1 MNDSRSS
8 AAADGLP
15 PLAGIRVVDFGHY
28 LAGPMAA
35 MLLADQGAEVIKIDR
50 PGHPSCATPAGAVF
64 NRGKQVVEL
73 DLKSDAGRAAA
84 HRLVAAADVVVEN
97 FRPGVMDRLGLGA
110 AAMTAVHPRLVY
122 LSLPGFGAG
131 EKHAS
136 VRAFEGVLNAA
147 TGVYTDLHSIRR
159 ALHAPPQYTPIPLA
173 SAYGAV
179 HGAIAVTMALYAREQ
194 SGRGEAVE
202 VPLAGAAMSA
212 MGAFLL
218 RVAEAPVRYGRRR
231 NPATDAL
238 REQMRHAGKDERRRL
253 IDEQRPWLPVM
264 FDSYQ
269 AGDGGWV
276 FVLAGNSSRNSVQL
290 VKALGIYDALIA
302 DGMVDLPPWPDLTRP
317 NNIQDI
323 DGLSREFRKIVRDR
337 MTAAFRRKPAAAW
350 TPIMRAHGV
359 PFSVH
364 RSTQEWLHA
373 PETDAAA
380 LTVQVDDPVHGPIRQ
395 LGVQTSLG
403 RTAERWHVPQ
413 PARSGDLAALLRSVP
428 GSAGNGTAA
437 SRLTA
442 SDSGADDEP
451 ASVPASTVHA
461 QAAAEQ
467 ATPAPPHSADPTQ
480 STAGSAAAAPRGP
493 ILAGI
498 KVLDLSTVLAG
509 PCCAR
514 TLAEYGA
521 DVIKIDSPDPYFL
534 PSTACMLHL
543 EVGQGKRSM
552 ILDLKQEAGKRL
564 FEQLAAGA
572 DVIVHNFRPGVAE
585 RLGID
590 HASLA
595 RINPGI
601 VYLNLTAFNGPRR
614 GPWTELPGF
623 DPVLQAA
630 TGIQQRYG
638 GRGKP
643 PELHGFASCI
653 DYITGYSGAYGIA
666 LALLRR
672 TREGGGDLVF
682 TSLAQGG
689 QLVQAPFVWATADAR
704 PDDGPQGQEVLGA
717 HSLEHL
723 YRAADGWLVLTGL
736 PEDLPRLRAVPGLAA
751 APVAADQ
758 EAARIAALQAVI
770 AEQPVGHWEQA
781 FGAAGFGC
789 HRVDYIEDIRRNGVR
804 ELTDAERAS
813 WSEAESI
820 SVIRLR
826 DHPAGSPVDN
836 PAPTY
841 ARFAG
846 TSLRIANPMPKI
858 GAHTRAILRELGHD
872 DARIDRWIAE
882 GVAAEQLHDAY
893 LPH

>member
-1 MNDSRSS
+1 MNDSHSPD
-8 AAADGLP
+8 AGNGLP

-28 LAGPMAA
+28 LAGPLAG
-35 MLLADQGAEVIKIDR
+35 MLLADQGAAVIKIDR
-50 PGHPSCATPAGAVF
+50 PGQPSCATPAGAVF

-73 DLKSDAGRAAA
+73 DLKSAAGRAAA
-84 HRLVAAADVVVEN
+84 HRLVAAADVVLEN

-110 AAMTAVHPRLVY
+110 AAMTAAHPRLVY

-136 VRAFEGVLNAA
+136 VRAFEGVLSAA
-147 TGVYTDLHSIRR
+147 TGVFTDLHSIRR
-159 ALHAPPQYTPIPLA
+159 ELHAPPQYTPIPLA

-179 HGAIAVTMALYAREQ
+179 HGALAVTLALYAREQ
-194 SGRGEAVE
+194 SGRGEAIE

-218 RVAEAPVRYGRRR
+218 RVGDAPARYGKRP
-231 NPATDAL
+231 NPANDGL
-238 REQMRHAGKDERRRL
+238 RAQMRHADAAERRRL
-253 IDEQRPWLPVM
+253 IDQQRPWLPTM

-276 FVLAGNSSRNSVQL
+276 FVLAGNSRRNSVQL
-290 VKALGIYDALIA
+290 VKALEIYDALIA
-302 DGMVDLPPWPDLTRP
+302 AGMVDLPPYPDLTRP
-317 NNIQDI
+317 NNIQDV
-323 DGLSREFRKIVRDR
+323 DGLSREWKKILRDR
-337 MTAAFRRKPAAAW
+337 MTAAFRHKPAADW
-350 TPIMRAHGV
+350 TPIMREHGV

-380 LTVQVDDPVHGPIRQ
+380 LTVEVQDPVHGAIRQ
-395 LGVQTSLG
+395 FGVQTSLG
-403 RTAERWHVPQ
+403 RTDRQWHVPQ
-413 PARSGDLAALLRSVP
+413 PAQPGDLAALLAALPAVAATN
-428 GSAGNGTAA
+428 GAGANEATLPNPTANG
-437 SRLTA
+437 
-442 SDSGADDEP
+442 DSGAAHSGASP
-451 ASVPASTVHA
+451 A
-461 QAAAEQ
+461 
-467 ATPAPPHSADPTQ
+467 
-480 STAGSAAAAPRGP
+480 P

-509 PCCAR
+509 PCCAQ

-521 DVIKIDSPDPYFL
+521 DVIKIDAPDPYFL

-595 RINPGI
+595 RVNPGI

-630 TGIQQRYG
+630 TGIQHRYG
-638 GRGKP
+638 GPGEP

-653 DYITGYSGAYGIA
+653 DYLTGYSGAYGIA

-672 TREGGGDLVF
+672 KREGGGDLVF
-682 TSLAQGG
+682 TSLAQSG

-736 PEDLPRLRAVPGLAA
+736 PEDLPRLREVPELAA

-758 EAARIAALQAVI
+758 DAARIAALQTAI
-770 AEQPVGHWEQA
+770 A
-781 FGAAGFGC
+781 GAAGGPLGA
-789 HRVDYIEDIRRNGVR
+789 RVGRR
-804 ELTDAERAS
+804 
-813 WSEAESI
+813 
-820 SVIRLR
+820 RLR
-826 DHPAGSPVDN
+826 LPPRRLHRRRAPRRPVRDDRRRARRLDRRAVDLGDPPARPPGRQPGRQPGAHLRALRRHRAAPRQPDAQDRHPHARHPARIGPRRRPDRPLDRRTGRRRADPRRL
-836 PAPTY
+836 PAPLTGQNRAE
-841 ARFAG
+841 AR
-846 TSLRIANPMPKI
+846 PCP
-858 GAHTRAILRELGHD
+858 
-872 DARIDRWIAE
+872 
-882 GVAAEQLHDAY
+882 
-893 LPH
+893 

>member
-1 MNDSRSS
+1 MNESRSRT
-8 AAADGLP
+8 AADGLP
-15 PLAGIRVVDFGHY
+15 PLSGIRVVDFGHY
-28 LAGPMAA
+28 LAGPLAG
-35 MLLADQGAEVIKIDR
+35 MLLADQGAEVIKVDR

-73 DLKSDAGRAAA
+73 DLKSDAGREAA
-84 HRLVAAADVVVEN
+84 HRLVAAADVVIEN

-110 AAMTAVHPRLVY
+110 AAMTAAHPRLVY

-131 EKHAS
+131 EQLAS
-136 VRAFEGVLNAA
+136 TRAFEGVLNAA

-179 HGAIAVTMALYAREQ
+179 HGAIAVTMALYARED
-194 SGRGEAVE
+194 SGRGEAIE

-218 RVAEAPVRYGRRR
+218 RVGEPPARYGRRP
-231 NPATDAL
+231 NPANDAL
-238 REQMRHAGKDERRRL
+238 REQMRHADKDERRRL
-253 IDEQRPWLPVM
+253 IDAQRPWLPTM

-276 FVLAGNSSRNSVQL
+276 FLLAGNSRRNSVQL
-290 VKALGIYDALIA
+290 AKALGIYDTLLA

-317 NNIQDI
+317 NNIQDV
-323 DGLSREFRKIVRDR
+323 DGLSREFRKILRDR
-337 MTAAFRRKPAAAW
+337 MTAAFRQKPADEW

-364 RSTQEWLHA
+364 RSTQEWLHR

-380 LTVQVDDPVHGPIRQ
+380 LTVEVDDPVHGAIRQ
-395 LGVQTSLG
+395 FGVQTSLG
-403 RTAERWHVPQ
+403 RTDRQWHVPR
-413 PARSGDLAALLRSVP
+413 PARAADLAALLRELP
-428 GSAGNGTAA
+428 PANDNGAAHLGAGRSPEGAA
-437 SRLTA
+437 S
-442 SDSGADDEP
+442 S
-451 ASVPASTVHA
+451 
-461 QAAAEQ
+461 AAGTER
-467 ATPAPPHSADPTQ
+467 
-480 STAGSAAAAPRGP
+480 STAGSTQPGAATAQSPPGSG

-543 EVGQGKRSM
+543 EVGQGKRSV

-638 GRGKP
+638 GPGGP

-672 TREGGGDLVF
+672 KREGGGDLVF

-689 QLVQAPFVWATADAR
+689 QLVQAPFAWATADAR

-736 PEDLPRLRAVPGLAA
+736 PADLPRLRDVPGLAA

-758 EAARIAALQAVI
+758 EAARIAALQAAI
-770 AEQPVGHWEQA
+770 AEQPVSYWEQA

-789 HRVDYIEDIRRNGVR
+789 HRVDYIEDIRRAGLR

-813 WSEAESI
+813 WNEAESI
-820 SVIRLR
+820 SVIRLL
-826 DHPAGSPVDN
+826 DHPVGSPVDN

-846 TSLRIANPMPKI
+846 TSLRLANPMPKI
-858 GAHTRAILRELGHD
+858 GTHTRAILRELGHD
-872 DARIDRWIAE
+872 DAQIDRWIAD

>member
-1 MNDSRSS
+1 MPAPRPPPPPT
-8 AAADGLP
+8 APP

-28 LAGPMAA
+28 LAGPLSG
-35 MLLADQGAEVIKIDR
+35 MLLADQGAEVIKVDR

-110 AAMTAVHPRLVY
+110 AAMTAAHPRLVY

-131 EKHAS
+131 EQHAS
-136 VRAFEGVLNAA
+136 LRAFESVLNAA
-147 TGVYTDLHSIRR
+147 TGVFTDLHAIRR

-179 HGAIAVTMALYAREQ
+179 HGALAVTLALYAREQ
-194 SGRGEAVE
+194 SGRGEAIE

-218 RVAEAPVRYGRRR
+218 RVADAPARYGKRP
-231 NPATDAL
+231 NPANDAL
-238 REQMRHAGKDERRRL
+238 RERMQQADADERRRL
-253 IDEQRPWLPVM
+253 IDQLRPLQPAM
-264 FDSYQ
+264 FDSHQ
-269 AGDGGWV
+269 AGDGNWV
-276 FVLAGNSSRNSVQL
+276 FVLAGNSRRNSVQL
-290 VKALGIYDALIA
+290 IKALGIYDRLIGE
-302 DGMVDLPPWPDLTRP
+302 GMVDVPPYDDLTRP
-317 NNIQDI
+317 NNLQDY
-323 DGLSREFRKIVRDR
+323 DGMSREWKLTVRER
-337 MTAAFRRKPAAAW
+337 MAEAFRQKPAADW

-380 LTVQVDDPVHGPIRQ
+380 LTVEVDDPVHGPIRQ
-395 LGVQTSLG
+395 FGVQTSLG
-403 RTAERWHVPQ
+403 RTGRQWHVPR
-413 PARSGDLAALLRSVP
+413 PARRADLAALLRDLP
-428 GSAGNGTAA
+428 SANGNGAA
-437 SRLTA
+437 
-442 SDSGADDEP
+442 
-451 ASVPASTVHA
+451 
-461 QAAAEQ
+461 
-467 ATPAPPHSADPTQ
+467 PTGPER
-480 STAGSAAAAPRGP
+480 STAG
-493 ILAGI
+493 ILAGL

-521 DVIKIDSPDPYFL
+521 DVIKIDSPNPYFL
-534 PSTACMLHL
+534 PSTSCMLHV

-552 ILDLKQEAGKRL
+552 ILDLKQADGKRV

-590 HASLA
+590 QASLA
-595 RINPGI
+595 RINPDI

-630 TGIQQRYG
+630 TGIMTRYG
-638 GRGKP
+638 GPGER

-653 DYITGYSGAYGIA
+653 DYLTGYSGAYGIA

-689 QLVQAPFVWATADAR
+689 QLVQAPFVWAAADTLPA
-704 PDDGPQGQEVLGA
+704 DGPQGQEVLGT

-736 PEDLPRLRAVPGLAA
+736 PEDLPRLQEVPGLAA
-751 APVAADQ
+751 IPVAADQ
-758 EAARIAALQAVI
+758 DAARIAALQAAI
-770 AEQPVGHWEQA
+770 AGQPVSHWEQA

-789 HRVDYIEDIRRNGVR
+789 QRVNYIEDVRRIGLR
-804 ELTDAERAS
+804 EMTDAERAA
-813 WSEAESI
+813 WSGGESI
-820 SVIRLR
+820 SVIRLL
-826 DHPAGSPVDN
+826 DHPAGSPADN

-846 TSLRIANPMPKI
+846 TSLRLANPMPKI
-858 GAHTRAILRELGHD
+858 GAHTRAILSELGHD
-872 DARIDRWIAE
+872 DARIDRWIAQ

>member
-1 MNDSRSS
+1 MDDSRSHTMT
-8 AAADGLP
+8 DGLP

-28 LAGPMAA
+28 LAGPLAG

-73 DLKSDAGRAAA
+73 DLKSDAGREAAQ
-84 HRLVAAADVVVEN
+84 RLVAAADVVIEN

-110 AAMTAVHPRLVY
+110 AALTDANPRLVY

-131 EKHAS
+131 EKLAS
-136 VRAFEGVLNAA
+136 MRAFEGVLNAA
-147 TGVYTDLHSIRR
+147 TGVYTDLHAIRR

-179 HGAIAVTMALYAREQ
+179 HGAIAVAMALYAREE
-194 SGRGEAVE
+194 SGRGEAIE

-218 RVAEAPVRYGRRR
+218 RVADAPARYGKRP
-231 NPATDAL
+231 NPANDRL
-238 REQMRHAGKDERRRL
+238 REQMRHADKDERRRL
-253 IDEQRPWLPVM
+253 IDAQRPWLPVM

-269 AGDGGWV
+269 AGDGRWV
-276 FVLAGNSSRNSVQL
+276 FILAGNSRRNSVQL
-290 VKALGIYDALIA
+290 VNALGIYDALIA
-302 DGMVDLPPWPDLTRP
+302 DGMVDLPAWPDLTRP
-317 NNIQDI
+317 NNIQDV
-323 DGLSREFRKIVRDR
+323 DGLSRQWRKILRDR
-337 MTAAFRRKPAAAW
+337 MTAAFRQKPADDW

-380 LTVQVDDPVHGPIRQ
+380 LTVEVDDPTHGAIRQ
-395 LGVQTSLG
+395 FGVQTSLG
-403 RTAERWHVPQ
+403 RTDERWHVPQ
-413 PARSGDLAALLRSVP
+413 PARPGDLTALLRGLPAATGNGAVAATPGAAAQNDGSDSSD
-428 GSAGNGTAA
+428 GSAVARPAHGARQAA
-437 SRLTA
+437 
-442 SDSGADDEP
+442 EP
-451 ASVPASTVHA
+451 ALS
-461 QAAAEQ
+461 
-467 ATPAPPHSADPTQ
+467 
-480 STAGSAAAAPRGP
+480 APRGG

-498 KVLDLSTVLAG
+498 RVLDLSTVLAG

-521 DVIKIDSPDPYFL
+521 DVIKIDSPNPYFL
-534 PSTACMLHL
+534 PSTACYLHL
-543 EVGQGKRSM
+543 EVGQGKRSV
-552 ILDLKQEAGKRL
+552 ILDLKQAAGKRL

-595 RINPGI
+595 RINPDI

-638 GRGKP
+638 GPGGP

-653 DYITGYSGAYGIA
+653 DYLTGYSGTYGIA

-672 TREGGGDLVF
+672 KREGGGDLVF

-689 QLVQAPFVWATADAR
+689 QLVQAPFVWATADAL
-704 PDDGPQGQEVLGA
+704 PDDGPHGQEVLGA

-736 PEDLPRLRAVPGLAA
+736 PEDLPRLRDVPGLAA
-751 APVAADQ
+751 APVASDQ
-758 EAARIAALQAVI
+758 EEARIAALQAAI
-770 AEQPVGHWEQA
+770 AEQPVAHWEQA
-781 FGAAGFGC
+781 FSAAGFGC
-789 HRVDYIEDIRRNGVR
+789 HRVDYIEDIRRTGLR
-804 ELTDAERAS
+804 EITDAERAS

-820 SVIRLR
+820 AVIRLL
-826 DHPAGSPVDN
+826 DHPAGSAVDN

-846 TSLRIANPMPKI
+846 TSLLLANPMPKV
-858 GAHTRAILRELGHD
+858 GAHTRAVLRELGHD
-872 DARIDRWIAE
+872 DARIDRWVAD

>member
-1 MNDSRSS
+1 MEDSRSHTAS
-8 AAADGLP
+8 DHLP

-28 LAGPMAA
+28 LAGPLAG

-64 NRGKQVVEL
+64 NRGKHVVEL
-73 DLKSDAGRAAA
+73 DLKSAAGREAA
-84 HRLVAAADVVVEN
+84 HRLVAAADVVIEN

-110 AAMTAVHPRLVY
+110 AAMTEANRRLVY

-136 VRAFEGVLNAA
+136 LRAFEGVLNAA

-159 ALHAPPQYTPIPLA
+159 ALHAPPQYTPIPLP

-179 HGAIAVTMALYAREQ
+179 HGAIAVTMALYAREA
-194 SGRGEAVE
+194 SGRGEAIE

-218 RVAEAPVRYGRRR
+218 RVAEPPARYGKRP
-231 NPATDAL
+231 NPANDAL
-238 REQMRHAGKDERRRL
+238 REQMRRAGAAERRRL
-253 IDEQRPWLPVM
+253 IDAQRPWLPTM

-276 FVLAGNSSRNSVQL
+276 FLLAGNSSRNSVQL
-290 VKALGIYDALIA
+290 IKALGIYDILIA

-317 NNIQDI
+317 NNMQDI
-323 DGLSREFRKIVRDR
+323 DGLSREFKKILRDR
-337 MTAAFRRKPAAAW
+337 MTAAFRHKPADDW
-350 TPIMRAHGV
+350 TPIMREHGV

-364 RSTQEWLHA
+364 RSTQEWLHR

-380 LTVQVDDPVHGPIRQ
+380 LTVEVDDPVHGTIRQ
-395 LGVQTSLG
+395 FGVQASLG
-403 RTAERWHVPQ
+403 RTGRQWHVPQ
-413 PARSGDLAALLRSVP
+413 PARSGDLAELLRSLP
-428 GSAGNGTAA
+428 SAANGAGS
-437 SRLTA
+437 
-442 SDSGADDEP
+442 DEATRP
-451 ASVPASTVHA
+451 
-461 QAAAEQ
+461 
-467 ATPAPPHSADPTQ
+467 TPAAGGGGATHSDANP
-480 STAGSAAAAPRGP
+480 AP

-521 DVIKIDSPDPYFL
+521 DVIKIDSPNPYFL
-534 PSTACMLHL
+534 PSTACYLHL

-564 FEQLAAGA
+564 FEQLAAGS

-638 GRGKP
+638 GPDGP

-666 LALLRR
+666 LALLHRK
-672 TREGGGDLVF
+672 REGGGDLVF

-689 QLVQAPFVWATADAR
+689 QLVQAPFAWATADAR
-704 PDDGPQGQEVLGA
+704 PDDGPEGQEVLGA

-736 PEDLPRLRAVPGLAA
+736 PEDLPRLHDVPGLAA

-758 EAARIAALQAVI
+758 EPARVAALQAAI
-770 AEQPVGHWEQA
+770 AEQPVAHWEQA
-781 FGAAGFGC
+781 FCAAGFGC
-789 HRVDYIEDIRRNGVR
+789 HRIDYIEDVRRDALR
-804 ELTDAERAS
+804 EMTDAERAS

-820 SVIRLR
+820 SVIRLL
-826 DHPAGSPVDN
+826 DHPVGSAVDN

-846 TSLRIANPMPKI
+846 TSLLLANPMPKI
-858 GAHTRAILRELGHD
+858 GAHTRNILRELGHD
-872 DARIDRWIAE
+872 DAQIDRWIAG

>member
-1 MNDSRSS
+1 MSDSPSRT
-8 AAADGLP
+8 ATDGRP

-28 LAGPMAA
+28 LAGPLTG
-35 MLLADQGAEVIKIDR
+35 MLLADQGAEVIKVDR
-50 PGHPSCATPAGAVF
+50 PGHPSRATPAGAVL

-73 DLKSDAGRAAA
+73 DLKSDAGREAAQ
-84 HRLVAAADVVVEN
+84 RLVAAADVLIEN

-110 AAMTAVHPRLVY
+110 AAMTAAHPHLVY
-122 LSLPGFGAG
+122 LSLPGFAAG
-131 EKHAS
+131 EKRAS
-136 VRAFEGVLNAA
+136 MRAFEGVLNAA

-179 HGAIAVTMALYAREQ
+179 HGAIAVAMALYAREER
-194 SGRGEAVE
+194 GRGEAIE

-218 RVAEAPVRYGRRR
+218 RVADAPARYGKRR
-231 NPATDAL
+231 NPTNDGL
-238 REQMRHAGKDERRRL
+238 REQMRHADADERRRL
-253 IDEQRPWLPVM
+253 IDAQRRWLPVM

-269 AGDGGWV
+269 AGDGRWV
-276 FVLAGNSSRNSVQL
+276 FLLAGNSSRNSVQL
-290 VKALGIYDALIA
+290 SKALGIYDALIA

-317 NNIQDI
+317 NNIQDV
-323 DGLSREFRKIVRDR
+323 DGLSREYRKLVRDR
-337 MTAAFRRKPAAAW
+337 MTAAFRQKRAHDW

-380 LTVQVDDPVHGPIRQ
+380 LTVEVDDPAHGAIRQ
-395 LGVQTSLG
+395 FGVQTSLG
-403 RTAERWHVPQ
+403 RTAREWHVPR
-413 PARSGDLAALLRSVP
+413 PARAVDLTALLRNLP
-428 GSAGNGTAA
+428 EASANGT
-437 SRLTA
+437 
-442 SDSGADDEP
+442 GAG
-451 ASVPASTVHA
+451 
-461 QAAAEQ
+461 
-467 ATPAPPHSADPTQ
+467 
-480 STAGSAAAAPRGP
+480 GSAARADGTPPP
-493 ILAGI
+493 ILADI

-521 DVIKIDSPDPYFL
+521 DVIKIDSPNPYFL
-534 PSTACMLHL
+534 PSTACYLHL

-552 ILDLKQEAGKRL
+552 ILDLKQVAGKRL

-638 GRGKP
+638 GPDGP

-672 TREGGGDLVF
+672 KREGGGDLVF

-689 QLVQAPFVWATADAR
+689 QLVQAPFVWATADAL
-704 PDDGPQGQEVLGA
+704 PDDGPHGQEVLGK

-736 PEDLPRLRAVPGLAA
+736 PEDLPRLRDVPGLAA

-758 EAARIAALQAVI
+758 DAERIAALRAAI
-770 AEQPVGHWEQA
+770 AEHPAAHWEQA
-781 FGAAGFGC
+781 FSAAGFGC
-789 HRVDYIEDIRRNGVR
+789 HRVDYIEDIRRTGLR
-804 ELTDAERAS
+804 EITDAERAS

-820 SVIRLR
+820 AVIRLL
-826 DHPAGSPVDN
+826 DHPAGSAVDN

-846 TSLRIANPMPKI
+846 TALRLADPMPKV
-858 GAHTRAILRELGHD
+858 GAHTRAVLRELGHD
-872 DARIDRWIAE
+872 DAQIDRWIAA